1 MAKITIPVSTIAQ
14 LVARMETD
22 YADRIAIRYYD
33 ETLEGVRE
41 IPYRQYARDIRCQAA
56 ALQAAVP
63 DIEGR
68 RVCVLAANSY
78 DYAVSIF
85 GAILSGAV
93 LVPLNL
99 QKSWADIRYELDL
112 VEAAAILHDGRYL
125 EREPALGEAY
135 RDRLLPI
142 DGYKGGQPAAI
153 RECRDRDALMAIMFT
168 SGTTGHSKGVML
180 SQKNLFAPMPAYCD
194 PFRVMLEEMGVDHY
208 DFCHFTILPMFH
220 IAAFTSLVSWAI
232 MGMCHNLCPDL
243 RNFYRDLA
251 LMPSDAMAAVPVV
264 LQSIHRDVMRGR
276 RDRYGRL
283 RILTCGAAACSA
295 EVMLDLM
302 KNGFF
307 IMQMYGLTETAGDG
321 TWNNDQSA
329 VHMASVGRR
338 RAHLPVFHPGR
349 GALHQ
354 GRSRHAG
361 LLQGARADRRGAG
374 PGRLVPHRRPGPEG
388 RRRLLLH
395 HRPQKEPDHPGK
407 RRERQPRRT
416 GKAGVRLPGCGGVSG
431 PGKGRPHLRR
441 GLLPGRRAGG
451 GPRPHHRDQPHP
463 APLQADD
470 RGRVPHRAL
479 PQKRHRQDHE
489 ITP

>member
-14 LVARMETD
+14 LVARMETH

-41 IPYRQYARDIRCQAA
+41 ISYRQYARDIRCQAA

-85 GAILSGAV
+85 GTILSGAV

-232 MGMCHNLCPDL
+232 MGMCHNLCPAL

-329 VHMASVGRR
+329 AHMASVGVGDEPICQYSIRDGELCIKGDPVMLGYYKEPALTAEVLDR
-338 RAHLPVFHPGR
+338 DGWFHTGDLVRKDADGYYYITGRKKNLIILASGENVSPEELEKLVSACPDVEECLVREKDGRICAEVYCPAGAQEAVRAHITETNRTLPLYKRMTAVEFR
-349 GALHQ
+349 T
-354 GRSRHAG
+354 
-361 LLQGARADRRGAG
+361 
-374 PGRLVPHRRPGPEG
+374 
-388 RRRLLLH
+388 
-395 HRPQKEPDHPGK
+395 EPFPK
-407 RRERQPRRT
+407 NAT
-416 GKAGVRLPGCGGVSG
+416 GKIVR
-431 PGKGRPHLRR
+431 
-441 GLLPGRRAGG
+441 
-451 GPRPHHRDQPHP
+451 
-463 APLQADD
+463 
-470 RGRVPHRAL
+470 
-479 PQKRHRQDHE
+479 
-489 ITP
+489 

>member
-1 MAKITIPVSTIAQ
+1 MAKITIPVSTIYQ
-14 LVARMETD
+14 LVLRMESH

-33 ETLEGVRE
+33 EALEGVRE
-41 IPYRQYARDIRCQAA
+41 IPYRQYAHDIRCQVA

-63 DIEGR
+63 DIEGK

-85 GAILSGAV
+85 ATILTGAV

-99 QKSWADIRYELDL
+99 QKSWEDIRYELDL
-112 VEAAAILHDGRYL
+112 VEASAVLHDGRYL
-125 EREPALGEAY
+125 EREPAIGGAY
-135 RDRLLPI
+135 GDKMLPI
-142 DGYKGGQPAAI
+142 DGYKDYPPAAI
-153 RECRDRDALMAIMFT
+153 HECKDREALMAIMFT

-232 MGMCHNLCPDL
+232 MGMAHNLCPDL
-243 RNFYRDLA
+243 RNFYRDLE
-251 LMPSDAMAAVPVV
+251 LMPSDTMAAVPVI

-295 EVMLDLM
+295 QQMLDLM
-302 KNGFF
+302 HNGFF

-329 VHMASVGRR
+329 AHMASVGVGDE
-338 RAHLPVFHPGR
+338 PICQYSIQEGEPGR
-349 GALHQ
+349 
-354 GRSRHAG
+354 R
-361 LLQGARADRRGAG
+361 
-374 PGRLVPHRRPGPEG
+374 RLVPHRGPGPQG
-388 RRRLLLH
+388 RGRLLLH
-395 HRPQKEPDHPGK
+395 HRPQEEPHHPGQ
-407 RRERQPRRT
+407 RRERQPRGA
-416 GKAGVRLPGCGGVSG
+416 GKDRGRLRRRPGVPGEGE
-431 PGKGRPHLRR
+431 GRPHLRR
-441 GLLPGRRAGG
+441 GLLPRGCPGG
-451 GPRPHHRDQPHP
+451 GPRLHHRGQPP
-463 APLQADD
+463 KNATGKIV
-470 RGRVPHRAL
+470 R
-479 PQKRHRQDHE
+479 
-489 ITP
+489 

>member
-1 MAKITIPVSTIAQ
+1 MAKITIPVSTIYQ
-14 LVARMETD
+14 LVLRMESH

-33 ETLEGVRE
+33 EALEGVRE
-41 IPYRQYARDIRCQAA
+41 IPYRQYAHDIRCQAA

-63 DIEGR
+63 DIEGK

-85 GAILSGAV
+85 ATILTGAV

-99 QKSWADIRYELDL
+99 QKSWEDIRYELDL
-112 VEAAAILHDGRYL
+112 VEASAILHDGRYL
-125 EREPALGEAY
+125 EREPAIGGAY
-135 RDRLLPI
+135 GDKMLPI
-142 DGYKGGQPAAI
+142 DGYKEYPPAAI
-153 RECRDRDALMAIMFT
+153 HECKDREALMAIMFT

-232 MGMCHNLCPDL
+232 MGMAHNLCPDL
-243 RNFYRDLA
+243 RNFYRDLE
-251 LMPSDAMAAVPVV
+251 LMPSDTMAAVPVI

-295 EVMLDLM
+295 QQMLDLM
-302 KNGFF
+302 HNGFF

-329 VHMASVGRR
+329 AHMASVGVGDEPICQYSIQEGELCIKGDPAGRR
-338 RAHLPVFHPGR
+338 
-349 GALHQ
+349 
-354 GRSRHAG
+354 
-361 LLQGARADRRGAG
+361 
-374 PGRLVPHRRPGPEG
+374 RLVPHRGPGPQG
-388 RRRLLLH
+388 RGRLLLH
-395 HRPQKEPDHPGK
+395 HRPQEEPHHPGQ
-407 RRERQPRRT
+407 RRERQPRRA
-416 GKAGVRLPGCGGVSG
+416 GKDPLRLRRGRGVPGQGE
-431 PGKGRPHLRR
+431 GRPHLRR
-441 GLLPGRRAGG
+441 ALLPRRQPGQ
-451 GPRPHHRDQPHP
+451 GPGVHHRGQPHP
-463 APLQADD
+463 APVQADD
-470 RGRVPHRAL
+470 RRGVPLRAL
-479 PQKRHRQDHE
+479 PQERHRQDRPVNE
-489 ITP
+489 P